1 MKTTLFVQTAFAYH
15 QVLLIRDGE
24 MVKSW
29 ENDQSRQTLQFLM
42 RVLKEM
48 RDQEVTEI
56 VFIQGP
62 GSFTSLRVGAT
73 WVNTMAFAKSIQIY
87 ALPTLDYLGL
97 ALSLPRQKIVFT
109 YDNQRFFLAGED
121 QTVEQGSLPMDKQ
134 LLRPDQEKI
143 VVDDRLL
150 HSIQSFTEQVT
161 GAAQTDVLYV
171 VPPKI
176 TVPKVK

>member
-29 ENDQSRQTLQFLM
+29 GNDQSRQTLQFLM

-109 YDNQRFFLAGED
+109 YDNQRFFLADED

-150 HSIQSFTEQVT
+150 HSIQSFTEQVI
-161 GAAQTDVLYV
+161 GSAQTDVLYV